1 MRKGTGMA
9 KINWTKSQKDAID
22 ARSCALAVSAAA
34 GSGKTAVLTQRII
47 EKLWAGAD
55 ISRMLVVTFTNDA
68 AADLREKIRSALS
81 KAMVESPDSR
91 HMSRQLI
98 KLSGAKISTISSFC
112 LSLVKANYRA
122 VGLPSDFG
130 VLSDTQDVLLR
141 KNIADE
147 LISDFFYGRV
157 PKEEANI
164 PDFAAFADTFG
175 KPGNDEELA
184 ESVSNI
190 YNKLS
195 STALFEETLSL
206 YIREL
211 AEGDEDFTRTKF
223 GASVLAYI
231 SKVCAH
237 FGAIFDSALAYFAEH
252 DEVAKYAD
260 AFRED
265 SAFLAALQAKIE
277 RAEPW
282 EKIRSEFVSHKFSRL
297 GGAKSGYVSTPEVTF
312 YREARDEFKKE
323 HAKLCSDIFIF
334 GRDACREGA
343 ELLARALS
351 DLYEFMKLYKRRL
364 DAEKRRR
371 HAISFA
377 DIEHK
382 ALALVAA
389 KNGEPT
395 ELALSMREDFDEI
408 YIDEY
413 QDTNE
418 VQDKIFTSLSKGD
431 NRFVVGDIKQC
442 IYAFRSADPS
452 IFEALIAKSE
462 KYSAENAAKEQKIF
476 LSQNFRSTDEILE
489 FSNAVFEMQMER
501 GGVMVY
507 GADERLYGTG
517 RHGDK
522 VHIAV
527 CLRET
532 SDDTDPEAEYVAKKI
547 EELLATGKKNDG
559 SRITP
564 SDIVIILRS
573 MKNRGEIFRSA
584 LTARGIPCEDLA
596 TERFFESP
604 EVLLAV
610 SLLNVIDNPER
621 DIYLAATLKSP
632 LYGVSLAELV
642 YIRRYRSEGSL
653 FDALRAFTE
662 ETGFAKGKRFLADY
676 ERYREAARVKPCD
689 ELIWQIYLEKE
700 ILSLVAVRDGDDNR
714 ARETARA
721 NLIQLYNYARTFSGS
736 AFRGLYDFLS
746 FISDVIE
753 NGTKIDIPGS
763 TGEASCVRI
772 ITSHQSK
779 GLEYP
784 VCFVSACG
792 AELNRRDAA
801 ADIIIDKELGII
813 PKIAA
818 SYGLVR
824 VNTPQ
829 RAAASLAL
837 AKNACAEEMRVLYVA
852 LTRAKEK
859 LFITGEVHGDVGKN
873 SEKYDIL
880 PEHGRSYFE
889 YEGEFFSPYS
899 AANSKN
905 FLEMILPAAAG
916 RRDLCT
922 FEIYKC
928 EDADNSEA
936 KPETVRAEEEEK
948 SITFY
953 AAKKLIEKRFSFRYP
968 AEALCSVPSKLSV
981 SRLYPDVLD
990 EEENVAK
997 LPDTEEALPETP
1009 RPKFMLA
1016 EGQKAD
1022 GAQKGNATHL
1032 FMQFF
1037 DFDSVETLGLEGEIE
1052 RLVREKFI
1060 FSADAS
1066 LINRYALRRFF
1077 SHELARKMKASAR
1090 VYREK
1095 RFIIN
1100 YPAENF
1106 SENEEMR
1113 ESLRG
1118 EKLLVQGIIDCAFF
1132 DENGELILVDYKT
1145 DSFWQVPEEEAERTL
1160 RERHSR
1166 QIGYY
1171 KYACRE
1177 LFGVPCAH
1185 AYIYSFALNKTIEI

>member
-1 MRKGTGMA
+1 MA
-9 KINWTKSQKDAID
+9 KIKWTESQKAAID
-22 ARSCALAVSAAA
+22 ARGCALAVSAAA

-47 EKLWAGAD
+47 EKLWAGED

-68 AADLREKIRSALS
+68 AADLREKIRASLS

-122 VGLPSDFG
+122 AGLPSDFG
-130 VLSDTQDVLLR
+130 VLSETQDVLLR

-157 PKEEANI
+157 PKEEADI

-175 KPGNDEELA
+175 KPGNDEALA
-184 ESVSNI
+184 ESVSHI
-190 YNKLS
+190 YDKLS

-206 YIREL
+206 YAHEL
-211 AEGDEDFTRTKF
+211 AACGEDFIHTKF
-223 GASVLAYI
+223 GASVLAYV
-231 SKVCAH
+231 SKVCVH
-237 FGAIFDSALAYFAEH
+237 FSAIFDSMLAYTAEH
-252 DEVAKYAD
+252 DEVAGYAD
-260 AFRED
+260 AFRDD
-265 SAFLAALQAKIE
+265 SAFLHEISAKIE
-277 RAEPW
+277 RGEAW
-282 EKIRSEFVSHKFSRL
+282 NALRSAFLEHSFTKL
-297 GGAKSGYVSTPEVTF
+297 GRVPRGYVPTPEVAF
-312 YREARDEFKKE
+312 YREARDDFKEEYKY
-323 HAKLCSDIFIF
+323 LCEKIFIF
-334 GRDACREGA
+334 GGEACEEGA
-343 ELLARALS
+343 KLLHRALS
-351 DLYEFMKLYKRRL
+351 DLYEFIKLYKRRL

-382 ALALVAA
+382 ALALVA
-389 KNGEPT
+389 KKSGEPT
-395 ELALSMREDFDEI
+395 ELALAMREDFDEI

-452 IFEALIAKSE
+452 IFEALIGRSE
-462 KYSAENAAKEQKIF
+462 KYGAEKEAKEQKIF

-501 GGVMVY
+501 GGVMAY

-517 RHGDK
+517 KHGDK

-527 CLRET
+527 CLREI
-532 SDDTDPEAEYVAKKI
+532 SDDTEPEAEYVAKKI
-547 EELLATGKKNDG
+547 AELLATGRKNDG

-564 SDIVIILRS
+564 ADIVIILRS
-573 MKNRGEIFRSA
+573 MKSRGERFRAA

-604 EVLLAV
+604 EVLLVV

-621 DIYLAATLKSP
+621 DIYLAAALKSP
-632 LYGVSLAELV
+632 LYGVTLAELV
-642 YIRRYRSEGSL
+642 HIRRYRAEGSL

-662 ETGFAKGKRFLADY
+662 ETGFAGGKRFLADY
-676 ERYREAARVKPCD
+676 ERYREAARTKPCD

-700 ILSLVAVRDGDDNR
+700 ILSLVAVRDDDDLS
-714 ARETARA
+714 AREASRA
-721 NLIQLYNYARTFSGS
+721 NLIQLYNYARTFSGG

-763 TGEASCVRI
+763 TGEAACVRI

-792 AELNRRDAA
+792 ADLNKRDAA
-801 ADIIIDKELGII
+801 DDIIIDKELGII

-818 SYGLVR
+818 SYGLER

-829 RAAASLAL
+829 RAAGSLAL
-837 AKNACAEEMRVLYVA
+837 SRNACAEEMRVLYVA

-859 LFITGEVHGDVGKN
+859 LFITGEVRGDVDKN
-873 SEKYDIL
+873 SVKYDIL

-889 YEGEFFSPYS
+889 YAGEFFSPYS

-928 EDADNSEA
+928 EGGESAQAELTTP
-936 KPETVRAEEEEK
+936 KAEEGEK
-948 SITFY
+948 GITFY

-990 EEENVAK
+990 EDDNSAELSVPA
-997 LPDTEEALPETP
+997 EAETETP
-1009 RPKFMLA
+1009 KPKFMLVEA
-1016 EGQKAD
+1016 QKAD
-1022 GAQKGNATHL
+1022 GAKRGNATHL

-1037 DFDSVETLGLEGEIE
+1037 DFASVGRLGIEGEIE
-1052 RLVREKFI
+1052 RLTREKFI
-1060 FSADAS
+1060 FPSDAS

-1077 SHELARKMKASAR
+1077 SGELAREMKKSTR

-1113 ESLRG
+1113 ESLQG

-1145 DSFWQVPEEEAERTL
+1145 DSFWNVPKEEAEQTL

>member
-1 MRKGTGMA
+1 MA
-9 KINWTKSQKDAID
+9 KINWTPSQKAAID
-22 ARSCALAVSAAA
+22 ARGSALAVSAAA

-47 EKLWAGAD
+47 EKLWAGED

-68 AADLREKIRSALS
+68 AADLREKIRASLS
-81 KAMVESPDSR
+81 KALLENPESR

-122 VGLPSDFG
+122 AGLPSDFG
-130 VLSDTQDVLLR
+130 VLSETQDVLLR

-157 PKEEANI
+157 PKEEADI

-175 KPGNDEELA
+175 KAGNDEELA
-184 ESVSNI
+184 EAVSHI
-190 YNKLS
+190 YDKLS
-195 STALFEETLSL
+195 STALFEETLAVW
-206 YIREL
+206 INEL
-211 AEGDEDFTRTKF
+211 GTDADFTETKF
-223 GASVLAYI
+223 GKSALAYV

-237 FGAIFDSALAYFAEH
+237 YKKIFDSMVAYAAEH
-252 DEVAKYAD
+252 DEVAGYAA
-260 AFRED
+260 AFASD
-265 SAFLAALQAKIE
+265 SAFIGEIEAKIAH
-277 RAEPW
+277 RTPW
-282 EKIRSEFVSHKFSRL
+282 SEIRSTFLAHSFERL
-297 GGAKSGYVSTPEVTF
+297 GRAAKGYVPTGEVAYF
-312 YREARDEFKKE
+312 REARDDFKEEYKS
-323 HAKLCSDIFIF
+323 LCSKIFIF
-334 GRDACREGA
+334 GEGACRDGA
-343 ELLARALS
+343 EMLKRALT
-351 DLYEFMKLYKRRL
+351 DLYEFIKIYKRRL

-382 ALALVAA
+382 ALSLVCGED
-389 KNGEPT
+389 GEPT
-395 ELALSMREDFDEI
+395 PLALSMREDFDEI

-452 IFEALIAKSE
+452 IFEALINRSE
-462 KYSAENAAKEQKIF
+462 KYSAEGAAKEKKIF

-489 FSNAVFEMQMER
+489 FSNAVFEMQMQA
-501 GGVMVY
+501 GGVMAY
-507 GADERLYGTG
+507 GEDERLYGTG
-517 RHGDK
+517 KHGDK

-532 SDDTDPEAEYVAKKI
+532 GEETEPEAEYVAKKI
-547 EELLATGKKNDG
+547 KELLAEGKKNDG
-559 SRITP
+559 SPITP

-573 MKNRGEIFRSA
+573 MKSRAATFKNA
-584 LTARGIPCEDLA
+584 LDAVGVPCEDLA

-604 EVLLAV
+604 EVLLVV

-621 DIYLAATLKSP
+621 DIYLAAALKSP
-632 LYGVSLAELV
+632 LYGVTLSELI
-642 YIRRYRSEGSL
+642 YIRKYAGGSL
-653 FDALRAFTE
+653 FDALRIFTE
-662 ETGFAKGKRFLADY
+662 EKGFSKGQKFLADY
-676 ERYREAARVKPCD
+676 ERYREAARIKPCD

-700 ILSLVAVRDGDDNR
+700 ILSLVSSDEGESMQ
-714 ARETARA
+714 AREAARA
-721 NLIQLYNYARTFSGS
+721 NLLQLYNYARSFSGS
-736 AFRGLYDFLS
+736 AFRGLYDFLA
-746 FISDVIE
+746 FIADVIE

-763 TGEASCVRI
+763 TGEAACVRI

-792 AELNRRDAA
+792 AELNKRDATEA
-801 ADIIIDKELGII
+801 IIMDKELGII
-813 PKIAA
+813 PKLAA
-818 SYGLVR
+818 SFGMER

-829 RAAASLAL
+829 RAAGALAL
-837 AKNACAEEMRVLYVA
+837 SKNACAEEMRVLYVA

-859 LFITGEVHGDVGKN
+859 LFITGEVHGDVEKN
-873 SEKYDIL
+873 RGKYDIL
-880 PEHGRSYFE
+880 PEHGRSFFE
-889 YEGEFFSPYS
+889 YAGEYFSPFA
-899 AANSKN
+899 AANSGS
-905 FLEMILPAAAG
+905 FLDMILPAVAG
-916 RRDLCT
+916 RTDLCT
-922 FEIYKC
+922 
-928 EDADNSEA
+928 A
-936 KPETVRAEEEEK
+936 ETYRTGEEPMPLAVQAEKEEEAEDE
-948 SITFY
+948 TTYY
-953 AAKKLIEKRFSFRYP
+953 AAKKLIESRFSFRYP
-968 AEALCSVPSKLSV
+968 HTALCSVPSKLSV
-981 SRLYPDVLD
+981 SRLFPDVLD
-990 EEENVAK
+990 EDDGSEE
-997 LPDTEEALPETP
+997 LEEASEESTDVPM
-1009 RPKFMLA
+1009 PKFMRA
-1016 EGQKAD
+1016 EPERAG
-1022 GAQKGNATHL
+1022 GAQRGNATHL

-1037 DFDSVETLGLEGEIE
+1037 DFDSLEKLGIEGEIE
-1052 RLVREKFI
+1052 RLARQKFI
-1060 FSADAS
+1060 FEGDAE

-1077 SHELARKMKASAR
+1077 ASPLAKAMKKSER

-1113 ESLRG
+1113 RSLAG
-1118 EKLLVQGIIDCAFF
+1118 EKLTVQGIIDCAFF
-1132 DENGELILVDYKT
+1132 DKNGKLILVDYKT
-1145 DSFWQVPEEEAERTL
+1145 DSFYGVPEEEAEETL
-1160 RERHSR
+1160 RARHSR

-1177 LFGVPCAH
+1177 LFGVPCEH

>member
-1 MRKGTGMA
+1 MA
-9 KINWTKSQKDAID
+9 KINWTPSQKAAID
-22 ARSCALAVSAAA
+22 ARGCALAVSAAA

-47 EKLWAGAD
+47 EKLWAGED

-81 KAMVESPDSR
+81 KALLEEPDSR
-91 HMSRQLI
+91 HMARQLI

-122 VGLPSDFG
+122 AGLPSDFG
-130 VLSDTQDVLLR
+130 VLSETQDLLLR
-141 KNIADE
+141 KNMADE

-157 PKEEANI
+157 PKEEADI
-164 PDFAAFADTFG
+164 SDFAAFSDTFG
-175 KPGNDEELA
+175 KPGSDEALA
-184 ESVSNI
+184 ESVSHI
-190 YNKLS
+190 YDKLS
-195 STALFEETLSL
+195 STALFEETLAVWA
-206 YIREL
+206 REL
-211 AEGDEDFTRTKF
+211 DGSADFAETKF
-223 GASVLAYI
+223 GKSALAYVT
-231 SKVCAH
+231 KVCAH
-237 FGAIFDSALAYFAEH
+237 YKKIFDFMVAYAEEH
-252 DEVAKYAD
+252 EEVAGYAP
-260 AFRED
+260 AFAED
-265 SAFLAALQAKIE
+265 SAFLCDMEAKIE
-277 RAEPW
+277 RGEPW
-282 EKIRSEFVSHKFSRL
+282 GEIRKAFLAHSFAKL
-297 GGAKSGYVSTPEVTF
+297 GRAQKGYVPTAEVAF
-312 YREARDEFKKE
+312 CREARDDFKEEYKSLA
-323 HAKLCSDIFIF
+323 AKIFIF
-334 GRDACREGA
+334 GEGACKEGA
-343 ELLARALS
+343 EMLRRALL
-351 DLYEFMKLYKRRL
+351 DLYEFIKIYKRRL

-382 ALALVAA
+382 ALSLVCSEDGA
-389 KNGEPT
+389 PT
-395 ELALSMREDFDEI
+395 PLALSMRRDFDEI

-452 IFEALIAKSE
+452 IFEALINRSG
-462 KYSAENAAKEQKIF
+462 KYSAESCEKEQKIF

-489 FSNAVFEMQMER
+489 FSNAVFEKQMQE
-501 GGVMVY
+501 GGVMAY
-507 GADERLYGTG
+507 GKDERLYGTG
-517 RHGDK
+517 KHGDK
-522 VHIAV
+522 VHIAL

-532 SDDTDPEAEYVAKKI
+532 GEESEPEAEYVAKKI
-547 EELLATGKKNDG
+547 KELIATGKKGDG
-559 SRITP
+559 SPVLP

-573 MKNRGEIFRSA
+573 MKSRAGAFKTA
-584 LTARGIPCEDLA
+584 LEAQGVPCEDLA

-604 EVLLAV
+604 EVLLVV

-621 DIYLAATLKSP
+621 DIYLAAALKSP
-632 LYGVSLAELV
+632 LYGVTLSELV
-642 YIRRYRSEGSL
+642 FIRKYAGGSL
-653 FDALRAFTE
+653 FEALRTFTE
-662 ETGFAKGKRFLADY
+662 EKDFAKGKRFLADY
-676 ERYREAARVKPCD
+676 ERYREAARIKPCD

-700 ILSLVAVRDGDDNR
+700 ILSLVSSHEEESVS
-714 ARETARA
+714 AREAARA
-721 NLIQLYNYARTFSGS
+721 NLLQLYNYARTFSGS

-746 FISDVIE
+746 FIADVIE

-792 AELNRRDAA
+792 AELNKRDAA
-801 ADIIIDKELGII
+801 ADIIMDKELGII
-813 PKIAA
+813 PKLAA
-818 SYGLVR
+818 SYGLER

-829 RAAASLAL
+829 RAAGALAL
-837 AKNACAEEMRVLYVA
+837 SKNACSEEMRVLYVA

-859 LFITGEVHGDVGKN
+859 LFITGEIHGDIEKN
-873 SEKYDIL
+873 REKYDIL
-880 PEHGRSYFE
+880 PEHGRSFFE
-889 YEGEFFSPYS
+889 YAGEFFSPYS
-899 AANSKN
+899 AASSKS
-905 FLEMILPAAAG
+905 FLDMRLPAAAG

-922 FEIYKC
+922 AEIYLSG
-928 EDADNSEA
+928 EEVLPAAQEA
-936 KPETVRAEEEEK
+936 AQEEAERGDET
-948 SITFY
+948 TYY
-953 AAKKLIEKRFSFRYP
+953 AAKKLIESRFSFRYP
-968 AEALCSVPSKLSV
+968 HEALCSVPSKLSV
-981 SRLYPDVLD
+981 SRLFPDVLD
-990 EEENVAK
+990 EE
-997 LPDTEEALPETP
+997 DTSAEFEEAAEEESGEIPVP
-1009 RPKFMLA
+1009 NFMRA
-1016 EGQKAD
+1016 EEERAD
-1022 GAQKGNATHL
+1022 GAKKGNATHL

-1037 DFDSVETLGLEGEIE
+1037 DFASVEKLGIEGEIE
-1052 RLVREKFI
+1052 RLAREKFI
-1060 FSADAS
+1060 FESDAA
-1066 LINRYALRRFF
+1066 LINRYALKRFF
-1077 SHELARKMKASAR
+1077 SGPLARAMKKSGR

-1132 DENGELILVDYKT
+1132 DENGKLILVDYKT
-1145 DSFWQVPEEEAERTL
+1145 DSFYGVPEEEAEQTL
-1160 RERHSR
+1160 RARHSR

-1177 LFGVPCAH
+1177 LFGVPCEH

>member
-1 MRKGTGMA
+1 MA
-9 KINWTKSQKDAID
+9 KINWTPSQKAAID
-22 ARSCALAVSAAA
+22 ARGSALAVSAAA

-47 EKLWAGAD
+47 EKLWAGED

-81 KAMVESPDSR
+81 KALLESPDSR

-112 LSLVKANYRA
+112 LSLVKANYSA
-122 VGLPSDFG
+122 AHLPCDFG
-130 VLSDTQDVLLR
+130 VLSETQDVLLR

-157 PKEEANI
+157 PKQEADI

-175 KPGNDEELA
+175 KPGNDEVLA
-184 ESVSNI
+184 ESVSKI

-195 STALFEETLSL
+195 STALFEETLAV
-206 YIREL
+206 YVREL
-211 AEGDEDFTRTKF
+211 REENGDFAKTKF
-223 GASVLAYI
+223 GKSALAYVA
-231 SKVCAH
+231 KVCAH
-237 FGAIFDSALAYFAEH
+237 YRKIFDSMVRYAEEH
-252 DEVAKYAD
+252 DEVAGYAA
-260 AFRED
+260 AFADD
-265 SAFLAALQAKIE
+265 SAFLYDIETKIE
-277 RAEPW
+277 RGGKWGE
-282 EKIRSEFVSHKFSRL
+282 IRRMFLAHSFAKL
-297 GGAKSGYVSTPEVTF
+297 GRAAKGYVPTPEVAYF
-312 YREARDEFKKE
+312 RAARDDFKEEYKSLA
-323 HAKLCSDIFIF
+323 AKIFIF
-334 GRDACREGA
+334 GDEACAEGA
-343 ELLARALS
+343 EMLIRALT
-351 DLYEFMKLYKRRL
+351 DLYEFMKIYKRRL

-382 ALALVAA
+382 ALSLVREEDG
-389 KNGEPT
+389 KPT
-395 ELALSMREDFDEI
+395 PLALAMREDFDEI

-418 VQDKIFTSLSKGD
+418 VQDKIFTALSKGD

-452 IFEALIAKSE
+452 IFEELIDRSE
-462 KYSAENAAKEQKIF
+462 KYSAESKAREQKIF
-476 LSQNFRSTDEILE
+476 LSQNFRSTDEILN
-489 FSNAVFEMQMER
+489 FSNAVFEQQMQR
-501 GGVMVY
+501 GGVMAY
-507 GADERLYGTG
+507 GEDERLYGTG
-517 RHGDK
+517 KHGDK
-522 VHIAV
+522 VHIAI
-527 CLRET
+527 CLCDKGEKT
-532 SDDTDPEAEYVAKKI
+532 EPEAEYVAKKI
-547 EELLATGKKNDG
+547 KELIATGRKNDG
-559 SRITP
+559 SPITP
-564 SDIVIILRS
+564 ADIVIILRS
-573 MKNRGEIFRSA
+573 MKSRAHIFKAA
-584 LTARGIPCEDLA
+584 LEKQGVPCEDLA
-596 TERFFESP
+596 SERFFESP

-621 DIYLAATLKSP
+621 DIYLAAALKSP
-632 LYGVSLAELV
+632 LYGVTLSELV
-642 YIRRYRSEGSL
+642 FIRKYAGGSL
-653 FDALRAFTE
+653 FDALRTFTQE
-662 ETGFAKGKRFLADY
+662 KDFAKGKRFLADY
-676 ERYREAARVKPCD
+676 ECYREAARVKPCD

-700 ILSLVAVRDGDDNR
+700 MLSLVSVHENDGAG
-714 ARETARA
+714 AREAARA
-721 NLIQLYNYARTFSGS
+721 NLLQLYNYARSFSGS

-763 TGEASCVRI
+763 TGEAACVRI

-801 ADIIIDKELGII
+801 EDIIMDKNLGII

-818 SYGLVR
+818 SYGMER

-829 RAAASLAL
+829 RAAGALAL
-837 AKNACAEEMRVLYVA
+837 SRNACSEEMRVLYVA

-859 LFITGEVHGDVGKN
+859 LFITGEVHGDVEKN
-873 SEKYDIL
+873 REKYDIL
-880 PEHGRSYFE
+880 PAHGASFFE

-899 AANSKN
+899 ATASKS
-905 FLEMILPAAAG
+905 FLEMILPAVAG
-916 RRDLCT
+916 RHELCT
-922 FEIYKC
+922 AEIYC
-928 EDADNSEA
+928 ADGEA
-936 KPETVRAEEEEK
+936 PPAEEAEKEAEREEE
-948 SITFY
+948 SITYY
-953 AAKKLIEKRFSFRYP
+953 AAKKLIEKRFAFEYP
-968 AEALCSVPSKLSV
+968 HTSLCSVPSKLSV

-990 EEENVAK
+990 EEDSSAELA
-997 LPDTEEALPETP
+997 TGGEESAEVPK
-1009 RPKFMLA
+1009 PKFMLA
-1016 EGQKAD
+1016 ESEKAD
-1022 GAQKGNATHL
+1022 GARKGNATHL

-1037 DFDSVETLGLEGEIE
+1037 DFDSVEKLGIEGEIE
-1052 RLVREKFI
+1052 RLAREKFI
-1060 FSADAS
+1060 FESDAA

-1077 SHELARKMKASAR
+1077 SGPLARAMRKSGR
-1090 VYREK
+1090 IYREK

-1113 ESLRG
+1113 QSLRG

-1132 DENGELILVDYKT
+1132 DEKGELILIDYKT
-1145 DSFWQVPEEEAERTL
+1145 DSFFGVPEEEAEATL
-1160 RERHSR
+1160 RARHSR

-1177 LFGVPCAH
+1177 MFGVPCAH